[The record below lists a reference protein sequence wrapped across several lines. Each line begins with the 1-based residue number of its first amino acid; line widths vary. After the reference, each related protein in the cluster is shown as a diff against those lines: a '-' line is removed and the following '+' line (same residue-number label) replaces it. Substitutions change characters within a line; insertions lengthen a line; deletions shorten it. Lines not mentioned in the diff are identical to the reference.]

1 MRTSGFFELALAQ
14 RACRRFDPTAP
25 VADDDL
31 EQILAAAV
39 HAPSAE
45 NTQPW
50 CFVVVRDDGTRA
62 ELDTTWSSAWAM
74 GADLLDPALDPA
86 LRRDL
91 EDGLGRGGL
100 ATAPVVLVVGCD
112 LDRVDEVHAASS
124 IYPAVQNVLLGAA
137 ALGYGSCL
145 TTGLTTFFVGQL
157 RTLVGLPATV
167 LPMALVYLGRPARP
181 LGPSRRRPLAEV
193 VHREQHGQPW

>member
-1 MRTSGFFELALAQ
+1 MSAAFFDVALAQ

-25 VADDDL
+25 VPDDDV
-31 EQILAAAV
+31 ERILSTAV
-39 HAPSAE
+39 RAPSAE

-50 CFVVVRDDGTRA
+50 CFVVVRDHTTRA
-62 ELDTTWSSAWAM
+62 ELDAIWASAWAM
-74 GADLLDPALDPA
+74 GSEHLDPDLDPT

-112 LDRVDEVHAASS
+112 SERVAEVHAASS

-145 TTGLTTFFVGQL
+145 TTGLTTFFVDQL
-157 RTLVGLPATV
+157 RALVTLPEAIV
-167 LPMALVYLGRPARP
+167 PMALVYLGRPARP
-181 LGPSRRRPLAEV
+181 LGPSRRRSLAEV
-193 VHREQHGQPW
+193 VHRERHGQPW